1 MEEPSSSQSHDQLW
15 KEIHIPA
22 PGASYSD
29 EVFWDDDLKDEFAE
43 LEDPEELCRLLLRSS
58 LRGSST
64 RHREAIELFLRF
76 HRTRGANTGLVAVLL
91 CTNRRW
97 HRATAKL
104 IAGLEGTGLLTD
116 AELDELAD
124 SFLSSEV
131 TVEYPLGWVFPKG
144 KAVSIDLDDL
154 STEEV
159 TLDENAMVSTSL
171 HCQPPLRRWAA
182 ARALRARPTRLG
194 ALLRFAKSLDPG
206 HRDAIIHGLLDSA
219 GVLEPAVRR
228 RLVKRGLRSGQG
240 RIRRA
245 ALELLCELDGPDA
258 ALGVARSDPDATV
271 RAWEPAP
278 LRLDEALAVR

>member
-1 MEEPSSSQSHDQLW
+1 MT
-15 KEIHIPA
+15 
-22 PGASYSD
+22 
-29 EVFWDDDLKDEFAE
+29 EVFWDDDLEDEFSE
-43 LEDPEELCRLLLRSS
+43 LEDPEELSRLLLHP

-64 RHREAIELFLRF
+64 RPGEAIELFRRF
-76 HRTRGANTGLVAVLL
+76 HRTEGANNRLMALLL
-91 CTNRRW
+91 CTTWRW

-131 TVEYPLGWVFPKG
+131 TVEYPLGWVFTKG
-144 KAVSIDLDDL
+144 KAVSIDLDEL

-159 TLDENAMVSTSL
+159 TLDENTMVSTTL

-245 ALELLCELDGPDA
+245 ALELLCELDGPDT